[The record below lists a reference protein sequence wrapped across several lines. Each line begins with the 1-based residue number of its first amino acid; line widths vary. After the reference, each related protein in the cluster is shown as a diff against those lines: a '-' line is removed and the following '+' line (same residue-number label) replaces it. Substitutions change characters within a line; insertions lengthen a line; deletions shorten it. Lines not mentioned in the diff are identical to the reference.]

1 MKRITFKIGKTIQVV
16 RLGTT
21 TNEKISKGKEQIVQT
36 YTYSDAQFEYVKD
49 SLVNGTK
56 KDFKTFFS
64 LDSENCFDCPFSS
77 NSGDAKCYTH
87 KFRQYT
93 GFVSMLRSIA
103 KEFGSIDNI
112 PTYNVFML
120 NEIVNITKDRYTRF
134 GSYGEPT
141 MHPVELIEAMAN
153 VSKSYTGYTH
163 QYARKPEYSNWF
175 MASTHNSMQAKT
187 ANEKFG
193 FRSFLAVKDN
203 NNVQAIICP
212 ASNESKANAN
222 CADCGLCSGVTGKGK
237 KNVVILEH

>member
-1 MKRITFKIGKTIQVV
+1 
-16 RLGTT
+16 
-21 TNEKISKGKEQIVQT
+21 
-36 YTYSDAQFEYVKD
+36 
-49 SLVNGTK
+49 
-56 KDFKTFFS
+56 
-64 LDSENCFDCPFSS
+64 
-77 NSGDAKCYTH
+77 
-87 KFRQYT
+87 
-93 GFVSMLRSIA
+93 MLRSIA

-212 ASNESKANAN
+212 ASNECNANAF
-222 CADCGLCSGVTGKGK
+222 CSYCCLCCGVTGKGK
-237 KNVVILEH
+237 KYVVILVL